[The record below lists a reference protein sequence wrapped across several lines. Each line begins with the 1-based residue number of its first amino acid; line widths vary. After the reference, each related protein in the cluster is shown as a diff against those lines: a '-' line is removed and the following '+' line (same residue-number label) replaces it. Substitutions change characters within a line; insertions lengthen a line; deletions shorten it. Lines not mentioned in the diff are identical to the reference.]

1 MCPGRLIVRTSAL
14 RSYIYL
20 HREWKR
26 PIYHADFQERA
37 VSGIHGTWARPWPA
51 QEHAKEQALI

>member
-1 MCPGRLIVRTSAL
+1 MCPGRRIVRTSAL

-37 VSGIHGTWARPWPA
+37 VSGIPPWDVGPPRNMPRNM
-51 QEHAKEQALI
+51 H